1 MNYLERFDKV
11 TEAKCKKMKS
21 FKNVALT
28 NIASGRVHFNND
40 DDFERFYSATSG
52 MNLSKIILK

>member
-21 FKNVALT
+21 FKNVGLT
-28 NIASGRVHFNND
+28 NIASGRVHTNAAGDLVANMPMT
-40 DDFERFYSATSG
+40 RKQLV
-52 MNLSKIILK
+52 NVLQR